1 MTQELD
7 AVVVKDRIDAGGLDT
22 YYEIHGAGEP
32 LLYLHGGFNPIEMLG
47 DIIPALAAQYRLYL
61 PERQGQGRTPDRD
74 GPVTFASMAQD
85 TIAFL
90 EAVGLTGAHLVG
102 FSDGAMVALLVAL
115 ERPDLVQRLV
125 LIGQYANPDGC
136 PPFYREL
143 MENFTP
149 ETFPPMFRQMYD
161 TLSPDGPEH
170 FPVFFAKLQPNWLSP
185 GVPLSRL
192 GDVQSPTLVLIG
204 DDDCVTP
211 EHAAAMVRELPA
223 GSQLGVV
230 PGTSH
235 GLPFEKPAL
244 VNQLVL
250 DFLNGQQAVKMIQQ

>member
-47 DIIPALAAQYRLYL
+47 DIIPALAGQYRLYL

-74 GPVTFASMAQD
+74 GPVTFPSMAQD

-136 PPFYREL
+136 PPFYREM
-143 MENFTP
+143 MEKFTP
-149 ETFPPMFRQMYD
+149 ESFPPMFRQMYD
-161 TLSPDGPEH
+161 RLSPDGPG
-170 FPVFFAKLQPNWLSP
+170 ALP
-185 GVPLSRL
+185 GVLR
-192 GDVQSPTLVLIG
+192 
-204 DDDCVTP
+204 
-211 EHAAAMVRELPA
+211 EAAAELA
-223 GSQLGVV
+223 V
-230 PGTSH
+230 PGRAA
-235 GLPFEKPAL
+235 GPAR
-244 VNQLVL
+244 
-250 DFLNGQQAVKMIQQ
+250 